1 MSRKQIR
8 TSDTHPM
15 RVDFL
20 DAETMSIPGRLGMTI
35 APGMKARSERGD
47 WNRDLE
53 TDLLRLKERY
63 HADALVTLL
72 EEKELREFG
81 TPGLIERAEKLGFK
95 VVHFPIVDVSTPRK
109 AQAKEY
115 MALVELIIDLLR
127 ADKVLVVYCRGGL
140 GRTGTVVA
148 SILAAL
154 GHTADEAIRTVRRA
168 RSHRAVETREQE
180 QYVREFEKEW
190 RVKQGDRQPRREH
203 HRGSEPTQIERYR
216 GCLLGLAA
224 GDALGTTVEFKA
236 PGTFRSV
243 EDMMGGGKFGLNAGE
258 WTDDTSMAL
267 CLAESLIEK
276 RDFDPADQ
284 LRRYIRWYREG
295 HMSSTGKCFDIGNA
309 TAAALH
315 RFEKTGEPYCGSRN
329 PKSAGNGSL
338 MRLAPVPLFY
348 ARAIAYRH
356 DDGGPLE
363 AIERSGES
371 SRTTHGARNTVDSC
385 RYLGALIAGAVNG
398 FEREELLSEHFSPVG
413 SEYWE
418 KWPLADEVAKVAAG
432 SFKRKEPPEIRG
444 RGYVV
449 GSLEAALWA
458 FYKSDSFEE
467 GALMAVNL
475 GEDADTTGA
484 VYGQLA
490 GAYYGER
497 DIPESWRHKIAHR
510 LILEYF
516 AERIYSVGETLD
528 WDRLLAYLPTFER
541 PDFVFSEQITS
552 SGHAIVDPKTG
563 TRIEIPYYDWSP
575 EVQEFHDAL

>member
-1 MSRKQIR
+1 M
-8 TSDTHPM
+8 
-15 RVDFL
+15 DFL
-20 DAETMSIPGRLGMTI
+20 DAKTTGTYGKLGMTI
-35 APGMKARSERGD
+35 APGMKAYSSEGN
-47 WNRDLE
+47 WERDLVV
-53 TDLLRLKERY
+53 DLRIFKERY
-63 HADALVTLL
+63 HVDTLVTLL
-72 EEKELREFG
+72 EKEELQEFG
-81 TPGLIERAEKLGFK
+81 TPDLIECARKLSLE

-115 MALVELIIDLLR
+115 IALVERIINLLR
-127 ADKVLVVYCRGGL
+127 ADKIVVVHCRGGL
-140 GRTGTVVA
+140 GRTGTVAA
-148 SILAAL
+148 SVLVAL
-154 GHTADEAIRTVRRA
+154 GYTADEAIRVVRSV
-168 RSHRAVETREQE
+168 RSNRAVETRKQE
-180 QYVREFEKEW
+180 EYVRELEKEW
-190 RVKQGDRQPRREH
+190 LVKQMSSQPRRVH

-236 PGTFRSV
+236 PGTFRPV
-243 EDMMGGGKFGLNAGE
+243 EDMVGGGKFGLSAGE

-276 RDFDPADQ
+276 RGFNPEDQ
-284 LRRYIRWYREG
+284 LRHYVRWYREG
-295 HMSSTGKCFDIGNA
+295 HMSSTEKCFDIGNA

-315 RFEKTGEPYCGSRN
+315 RFEKTGEPYSGSRD
-329 PKSAGNGSL
+329 PQAAGNGSI
-338 MRLAPVPLFY
+338 MRLAPAPLLY
-348 ARAIAYRH
+348 ARAITYH
-356 DDGGPLE
+356 FDDVGPLE

-371 SRTTHGARNTVDSC
+371 SRTTHGARNAVDAC
-385 RYLGALIAGAVNG
+385 RYLGALIVGAANG
-398 FEREELLSEHFSPVG
+398 FEKEQLLSEHFSPVG

-418 KWPLADEVAKVAAG
+418 KWPLTEELNEVAAG

-458 FYKSDSFEE
+458 FHKSDSFKE

-497 DIPESWRHKIAHR
+497 AIPESWRYKIAHR

-516 AERIYSVGETLD
+516 AERLYKIGKTIREGAHEKTDPSEK
-528 WDRLLAYLPTFER
+528 DRR
-541 PDFVFSEQITS
+541 
-552 SGHAIVDPKTG
+552 
-563 TRIEIPYYDWSP
+563 W
-575 EVQEFHDAL
+575 